1 MLPRGARAIT
11 AAGQAASGPTEETD
25 VVARVADERVAGI
38 IAAAVGDDLLIA
50 HPAQTLHGVALAVV
64 VGARV
69 LSFLGESL
77 FRMRMPGTLNAKRLA
92 VAGLLVLLAPIGAAV
107 SALALSATVA
117 AVLSATAVSALAL
130 TATVAAVLCALA
142 LWELGTPGS
151 GPLRT
156 RLGSSTDAPV
166 AAVGD
171 LRSIEQQQEG
181 TS

>member
-1 MLPRGARAIT
+1 
-11 AAGQAASGPTEETD
+11 
-25 VVARVADERVAGI
+25 
-38 IAAAVGDDLLIA
+38 
-50 HPAQTLHGVALAVV
+50 
-64 VGARV
+64 
-69 LSFLGESL
+69 
-77 FRMRMPGTLNAKRLA
+77 MRMPGTLNAKRLA